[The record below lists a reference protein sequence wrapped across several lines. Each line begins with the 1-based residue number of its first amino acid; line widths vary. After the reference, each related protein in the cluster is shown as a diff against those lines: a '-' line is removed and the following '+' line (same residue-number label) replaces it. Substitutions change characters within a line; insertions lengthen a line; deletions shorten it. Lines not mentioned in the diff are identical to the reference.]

1 VLVKVCV
8 LVLWRAST
16 VRSTNCAAR
25 YRRNHPTIVG
35 PAGMAGRIVAV
46 VARETGHRCSRR
58 VRSIV
63 VDEAGMVRE
72 QTVRSS
78 SLQCRLLVVL

>member
-1 VLVKVCV
+1 MNIACWPKVIGAQGIKSLLHRVGLCR
-8 LVLWRAST
+8 RADMKSEKL
-16 VRSTNCAAR
+16 S
-25 YRRNHPTIVG
+25 IF
-35 PAGMAGRIVAV
+35 AV
-46 VARETGHRCSRR
+46 VAQETGHRCSRR

-63 VDEAGMVRE
+63 VDEAGVVRE

>member
-1 VLVKVCV
+1 VAQLAIG
-8 LVLWRAST
+8 LL
-16 VRSTNCAAR
+16 
-25 YRRNHPTIVG
+25 
-35 PAGMAGRIVAV
+35 AGRGLITVDNGVATLTE
-46 VARETGHRCSRR
+46 VAPETGHRCLEHA
-58 VRSIV
+58 RSIV